1 MKDNKVE
8 KKNEAGVYQ
17 TLLLIPDISGFT
29 QYMNASSIAHSQVNI
44 ARLLESIIDSNILN
58 LSVSEIEGDA
68 ILFYKFNDESS
79 FVDVMEQ
86 IRRMYVSF
94 HKTLKHINVN
104 NTCECGACGLLYN
117 LSLKFIVHFGEV
129 GSVMVK
135 DYCKLFGGD
144 IIIAHRLLK
153 NSITS
158 DEYVLFTN
166 SFIKRY
172 LKNKTMLNNDWIKT
186 EQSSDTYD
194 VLGNIEYFYGNL
206 NELKNTIAVNK

>member
-1 MKDNKVE
+1 MKGNKVE

-29 QYMNASSIAHSQVNI
+29 QYMNASSIAHSQLNI
-44 ARLLESIIDSNILN
+44 SRLLESIIDSNFLD
-58 LSVSEIEGDA
+58 LSISEIEGDA
-68 ILFYKFNDESS
+68 ILFYKFNDESL
-79 FVDVMEQ
+79 FEDVIEQ
-86 IRRMYVSF
+86 IKRMYMSF
-94 HKTLKHINVN
+94 HKTLKHINDN

-144 IIIAHRLLK
+144 VIIVHRLLK
-153 NSITS
+153 NSITF
-158 DEYVLFTN
+158 DEYILLTN

-172 LKNKTMLNNDWIKT
+172 FNNSKSIDNDWLTLEKK
-186 EQSSDTYD
+186 SDNYN
-194 VLGNIEYFYGNL
+194 VLGKIEYKYSNL
-206 NELKNTIAVNK
+206 DRVKEILQ